1 MILFEYSLNS
11 LNKAFSLSTISINIP
26 FYNYGFL

>member
-1 MILFEYSLNS
+1 MILFEYS

>member
-1 MILFEYSLNS
+1 MILFEYSLN
-11 LNKAFSLSTISINIP
+11 KAFSLSSISTTTP